1 MDSINFP
8 NPPGN
13 NQNQVNNS
21 MYMSQAY
28 TTDGKPVQIETIT
41 PDQEKDKLSI
51 GANFSG
57 LIGTNDSTPVTPIG
71 GTYPIVEKAPKKKK
85 KVKDPTKEDSTELDT
100 IDPTNS
106 KQVVEN
112 TIYADSYAAT
122 NKLAY
127 NIIAQ
132 SDELLRD
139 CKQDLD
145 FIRSQRNLKGKYHYT
160 NATLASMSSLLST
173 KLAAVKEIN
182 NTIKSVNDMEYRRFK
197 DMRAIDQGDD
207 NKALMD
213 AYNAYISAPLGAP
226 AYNQPTTMDMTAG
239 LGDIIRADYSPD
251 VQRNM
256 DTGLANYLANLSPEE
271 NLMLN
276 DNNPNIEEVV
286 VYDEASGAKYFQ
298 WVDKRTDQPIPNM
311 PISSELAVTDYTVD
325 PLRKIA
331 KNNNLNSTKRVIV
344 KNSTNISRF

>member
-1 MDSINFP
+1 MDSMNFP
-8 NPPGN
+8 NPPSN
-13 NQNQVNNS
+13 N

-28 TTDGKPVQIETIT
+28 TTDGKPVQVETTPPAAPIEKRST
-41 PDQEKDKLSI
+41 L

-57 LIGTNDSTPVTPIG
+57 LIGTNVSTP
-71 GTYPIVEKAPKKKK
+71 IVPTGNNIITEKTNLKKKK
-85 KVKDPTKEDSTELDT
+85 KTGTKIVDAEKSTEVEE

-112 TIYADSYAAT
+112 TIYADSYVTT
-122 NKLAY
+122 NQMSY

-132 SDELLRD
+132 ADELLKD

-197 DMRAIDQGDD
+197 DMRAMDQTDD
-207 NKALMD
+207 NKAIMD
-213 AYNAYISAPLGAP
+213 AYNAYISAPVGAP
-226 AYNQPTTMDMTAG
+226 AYTQPNTMDLTAG
-239 LGDIIRADYSPD
+239 LNGIIRA
-251 VQRNM
+251 
-256 DTGLANYLANLSPEE
+256 GLEGTTNGTDIGMANYLANLSPEE

-276 DNNPNIEEVV
+276 DSNPNIEEVI
-286 VYDEASGAKYFQ
+286 VYDEATGARQFQ
-298 WVDKRTDQPIPNM
+298 WVDRRTDQPIPNM
-311 PISSELAVTDYTVD
+311 PISSELTVSDYNIDVNK
-325 PLRKIA
+325 RIA
-331 KNNNLNSTKRVIV
+331 KNNNLNNTKRVII
-344 KNSTNISRF
+344 KNSANISRF

>member
-8 NPPGN
+8 IPPN
-13 NQNQVNNS
+13 NNGQNNSS

-28 TTDGKPVQIETIT
+28 TTDGKPVQTETI
-41 PDQEKDKLSI
+41 PPAQEKDKLSI
-51 GANFSG
+51 GANFSK
-57 LIGTNDSTPVTPIG
+57 LIGTDVRAQIVPIG
-71 GTYPIVEKAPKKKK
+71 NTGVVTEKPKRKK
-85 KVKDPTKEDSTELDT
+85 KVVTKDPTKDGNDVEV

-106 KQVVEN
+106 RQVVEN
-112 TIYADSYAAT
+112 TVYADSYAAT
-122 NKLAY
+122 NKMAY

-132 SDELLRD
+132 SDDLLRD

-160 NATLASMSSLLST
+160 NATLASMSSLLNT

-207 NKALMD
+207 TKALMD
-213 AYNAYISAPLGAP
+213 AYNAYISAPVGGAP
-226 AYNQPTTMDMTAG
+226 YSQPNTMEMTAG
-239 LGDIIRADYSPD
+239 LDGVIRADMGSNVTD
-251 VQRNM
+251 QGM
-256 DTGLANYLANLSPEE
+256 ANYLANLSPEE
-271 NLMLN
+271 NLMLH
-276 DNNPNIEEVV
+276 DNNPNIEEVI

-298 WVDKRTDQPIPNM
+298 WVDKRTDTPIPNM
-311 PISSELAVTDYTVD
+311 PASSELALNDYSVD
-325 PLRKIA
+325 VNRRIA
-331 KNNNLNSTKRVIV
+331 KNNNLNTTKRVII

>member
-8 NPPGN
+8 TPPNN
-13 NQNQVNNS
+13 NQNINQNQNSS

-28 TTDGKPVQIETIT
+28 TTDGKPVQVETI
-41 PDQEKDKLSI
+41 PPEKDRISI
-51 GANFSG
+51 GANFSK
-57 LIGTNDSTPVTPIG
+57 LIGTDVRTQVVPIG
-71 GTYPIVEKAPKKKK
+71 NSGIITEKAKKKRK
-85 KVKDPTKEDSTELDT
+85 TKDPTKEETEVEI

-106 KQVVEN
+106 RQVVEN
-112 TIYADSYAAT
+112 TVYADSYATT
-122 NKLAY
+122 NKMAY

-197 DMRAIDQGDD
+197 DMRAMDQGDD
-207 NKALMD
+207 TKALMD
-213 AYNAYISAPLGAP
+213 AYNAYISAPIGAP
-226 AYNQPTTMDMTAG
+226 SYTQPNTMEMTAG
-239 LGDIIRADYSPD
+239 LGNIIRADMGSNATD
-251 VQRNM
+251 QGM
-256 DTGLANYLANLSPEE
+256 ANYLANLSPEE

-276 DNNPNIEEVV
+276 DNNPNIEEVI

-298 WVDKRTDQPIPNM
+298 WVDKRTDKPIPNM
-311 PISSELAVTDYTVD
+311 PASSELALNDYSID
-325 PLRKIA
+325 ISRRIA
-331 KNNNLNSTKRVIV
+331 KNNNLNTTRRVII